1 MINIFIMGIVEVGE
15 EGMQGIALETLG
27 WKHHNFIGNLN
38 LENYLDSVSYTHLT
52 LPTKRIV

>member
-38 LENYLDSVSYTHLT
+38 LENYLD
-52 LPTKRIV
+52 